1 MLWRQPLYEID
12 ALRVLLQGRVR
23 ADQLQNPAFDVDV
36 SDICASA
43 VVLDN
48 VANTLRQQ
56 IHNVRNIFGLAPI

>member
-1 MLWRQPLYEID
+1 M
-12 ALRVLLQGRVR
+12 RVLLKGRVR

-36 SDICASA
+36 SDIGASA

-56 IHNVRNIFGLAPI
+56 IHNVRNIFGLAPV